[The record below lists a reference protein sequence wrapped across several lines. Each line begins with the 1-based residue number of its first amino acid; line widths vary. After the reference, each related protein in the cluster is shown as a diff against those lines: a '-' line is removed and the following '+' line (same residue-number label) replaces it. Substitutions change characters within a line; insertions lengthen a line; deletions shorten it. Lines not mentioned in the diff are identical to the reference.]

1 MAIGFDNISG
11 AGTAY
16 IDGTMSSSF
25 TYPFTINMWV
35 YPETVA
41 GGVNIIAAFH
51 NSSDDQTFRFALNG
65 TTTRALFSAF
75 DTTVAN
81 VASTTPYN
89 ASAWNMITGV
99 GTSSTSRTIYLNNG
113 GSSTNTTAKTPTSPT
128 RWILGG
134 NWTAGA
140 PAPQLEGYMAEVAIW
155 DVALSTAEIASLYTG
170 VKAQF
175 IRPANLKMYAPII
188 RDIIDVRGNTTSIT
202 NNNTTVQNHVRRYG

>member
-1 MAIGFDNISG
+1 MAVGFDNLSG

-16 IDGTMSSSF
+16 VDGTMSSSF

-35 YPETVA
+35 YPLTLI

-51 NSSDDQTFRFALNG
+51 NSSDDQVFRFALNS
-65 TTTRALFSAF
+65 TSTRALFSAF

-81 VASTTPYN
+81 ASSTTSYN

-113 GSSTNTTAKTPTSPT
+113 GSATNTTAKTPTSPT
-128 RWILGG
+128 RWLLGG
-134 NWTAGA
+134 TWSSGV
-140 PAPQLEGYMAEVAIW
+140 PAPVLEGYMAEVAIW
-155 DVALSTAEIASLYTG
+155 NVALSTDEISSLYTG

-175 IRPANLKMYAPII
+175 IRPANLKMYAPLI
-188 RDIIDVRGNTTSIT
+188 RDIVDIRETTTSIT
-202 NNNTTVQNHVRRYG
+202 NVDTTVQNHVRRYG

>member
-1 MAIGFDNISG
+1 MAIGFDNLTG
-11 AGTAY
+11 LGTAY
-16 IDGTMSSSF
+16 VDGTMSSSF

-35 YPETVA
+35 YPVTVV

-51 NSSDDQTFRFALNG
+51 NSSDNQVFRFALNG

-81 VASTTPYN
+81 AASLTTYN
-89 ASAWNMITGV
+89 TSAWNMITGV
-99 GTSSTSRTIYLNNG
+99 GTSSTSRTVYLNNG
-113 GSSTNTTAKTPTSPT
+113 GSATNNTAKTPTSPT
-128 RWILGG
+128 AWILGG
-134 NWTAGA
+134 NWSAGA
-140 PAPQLEGYMAEVAIW
+140 PAPSFEGYMAEVAIW
-155 DVALSTAEIASLYTG
+155 DVALSTDEIASLYTG

-175 IRPANLKMYAPII
+175 IRPGNLKMYAPII